1 MCDSLSL
8 LRSHSFDM
16 KYNEHM
22 ILLVRD
28 RNSMLNSSRVWMS
41 KRERAV
47 AVSSA
52 PIAATSKQFF
62 FCFCIVSEL
71 PTSIFYIYTIPVLA
85 LALPHTIFCAIVEW
99 KEKTLFAAAPHS
111 TLLTTGETWNKNVVQ
126 KQKKTNIRRRKSWK
140 GEKSVAHIVCST
152 LLAAQ
157 TARKHKK
164 CSI

>member
-8 LRSHSFDM
+8 SQSHSFDM

-41 KRERAV
+41 KREKAV

-52 PIAATSKQFF
+52 PIAATWKQF

-71 PTSIFYIYTIPVLA
+71 PTSIFYIYNIPVLA
-85 LALPHTIFCAIVEW
+85 LALPHNIFCAIVEW
-99 KEKTLFAAAPHS
+99 KKKTLFAAAPHS

-126 KQKKTNIRRRKSWK
+126 KQKKRIYGEGKVGKERK
-140 GEKSVAHIVCST
+140 VLHISFVLRS
-152 LLAAQ
+152 Q
-157 TARKHKK
+157 QH
-164 CSI
+164 